1 MATTLINANPTVVAE
16 VDLPSRSASRRP
28 DDPFADVIPQ
38 ISAFLDSFEAGRHTK
53 EGVTQ
58 REKDVDPI
66 DAQEVYDLISSISD
80 PEHPLSLSQLSV
92 VNLDDIHVVDG
103 RATGQKSTVTIDI
116 TPTIP
121 HCSMA
126 TLIGLCVRVRLERA
140 LPSRFRVDVRVRKG
154 SHQSETQVN
163 RQLADKERVAAA
175 CENEQLMSVLS
186 GMMET
191 CK

>member
-1 MATTLINANPTVVAE
+1 MATTLINANPAVVAE
-16 VDLPSRSASRRP
+16 ADLPSRSASRRP
-28 DDPFADVIPQ
+28 EDPFADIIPQ
-38 ISAFLDSFEAGRHTK
+38 VTAFLDSFEEDRHTQK
-53 EGVTQ
+53 VVTQ
-58 REKDVDPI
+58 QNEDLDPI

-92 VNLDDIHVVDG
+92 VNLDDIHVLDG

-126 TLIGLCVRVRLERA
+126 TLIGLCVRVRLERS

-154 SHQSETQVN
+154 THQSETQVN
-163 RQLADKERVAAA
+163 RTV
-175 CENEQLMSVLS
+175 
-186 GMMET
+186 GG
-191 CK
+191 